1 LLTPAEELGLSGAA
15 IASRVQL
22 AFHRLPEAALTD
34 LLERLREGALQRH
47 LVYGGDEGL
56 DPVRVLPIPITVLPE
71 QQTYIHHVTLTLQN
85 ALKRLPELYL
95 ADPRIAE
102 TLRLPEA
109 EERWL
114 RECWG
119 TSQSEHNPVFGRL
132 DAVIDYTSPM
142 WKDSLRFVEP
152 NLSGIGGLHMVPSS
166 ERLVLQLVGPMLRQ
180 ADQTLRLGLGDDIR
194 DLLTQVLLEHADAIG
209 TGRGICLVEPKY
221 DGHGPDEQEDVAHY
235 LRERHG
241 LRVTHADPAELR
253 LRDGRVWHG
262 DEPVDLAY
270 RDYAVADL
278 LDLADEGVDVEPMKV
293 LLRENR
299 MVSSIAAELDQKSC
313 WEILTDPLLSHEYF
327 GPTEQA
333 IFRRH
338 VPWTRVVAD
347 RATTLPE
354 GRTDSLLEYARAA
367 REQLVLKPDRGY
379 GGAGIILG
387 PAVSPAD
394 WESAIGH
401 ALADEQ
407 RWVLQQLVAIPVREF
422 PVLAPDG
429 RVAMEPFY
437 TVMGF
442 AASDDGLAVLAR
454 ASQKQVVNVA
464 QHGGLCAVL
473 VCHSRPEVGV
483 VTAEHRAPSL
493 VRH

>member
-1 LLTPAEELGLSGAA
+1 MLTPAEELGLSGAA

-22 AFHRLPEAALTD
+22 AFHRLPETALAD

-56 DPVRVLPIPITVLPE
+56 DPVRVLPIPVTVLPE

-95 ADPRIAE
+95 ADRRIAE
-102 TLRLPEA
+102 LLRLPEA

-152 NLSGIGGLHMVPSS
+152 NLSGIGGLHMVPTS
-166 ERLVLQLVGPMLRQ
+166 ERLILKLVGPLLRQ

-209 TGRGICLVEPKY
+209 TGRAICLVEPKY
-221 DGHGPDEQEDVAHY
+221 DGHGPDEQEDVARY

-241 LRVTHADPAELR
+241 LQVSHADPAELR
-253 LRDGRVWHG
+253 LHDGRVWHG
-262 DEPVDLAY
+262 DDPVDLAY

-347 RATTLPE
+347 
-354 GRTDSLLEYARAA
+354 
-367 REQLVLKPDRGY
+367 
-379 GGAGIILG
+379 
-387 PAVSPAD
+387 
-394 WESAIGH
+394 
-401 ALADEQ
+401 
-407 RWVLQQLVAIPVREF
+407 
-422 PVLAPDG
+422 
-429 RVAMEPFY
+429 
-437 TVMGF
+437 
-442 AASDDGLAVLAR
+442 
-454 ASQKQVVNVA
+454 
-464 QHGGLCAVL
+464 
-473 VCHSRPEVGV
+473 
-483 VTAEHRAPSL
+483 
-493 VRH
+493 